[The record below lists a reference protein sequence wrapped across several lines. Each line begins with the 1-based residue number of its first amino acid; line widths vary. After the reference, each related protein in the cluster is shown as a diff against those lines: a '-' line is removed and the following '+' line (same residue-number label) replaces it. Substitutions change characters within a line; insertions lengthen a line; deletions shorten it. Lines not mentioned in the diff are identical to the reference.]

1 MRSNRLFVA
10 CIISLVA
17 TSFGFIVRAI
27 LLNEWG
33 VLFNLTETQKGAI
46 QGAGL
51 FPFALSIILFSL
63 IIDRVGYGRIMA
75 VAWTL
80 HVVSAIL
87 TISASS
93 YTYIYLG
100 TFLFALANGAVEAV
114 INPATTTMFPRN
126 KTHYLNI
133 LHAGWP
139 GGLVLGGILAISMSG
154 LEGDH
159 VWRYKIG
166 LFLIPTVVYGVM
178 LLGQKWPVQER
189 VAARISY
196 REMLQEF
203 GWGSCLIVAFFTAKA
218 LDEITRNLFE
228 FALPTLLILV
238 LTIIP
243 TVIFMFTLKSFGRP
257 MFIFLLL
264 VMVLLATTELGT
276 DSWIASLMTPVL
288 RAFGEN
294 AGNWVLVYTSFIM
307 FVLRFFAGPIV
318 HRINPLG
325 LLASCAAIAAIGLLW
340 LANSGS
346 AAVAVFLAATLYGL
360 GKTYFWPTT
369 LGVVSEQFPKGGAL
383 TLNAIA
389 GVGMIAVGVLGNP
402 FLGVL
407 QDKSLDDALH
417 AHNSALHAQLAL
429 PEENKFLMRY
439 RPLDK
444 QQIERLSV
452 EQQAEVEQVVAS
464 TNQGTLGRVAILP
477 VIMFFCYL
485 GLIFYFRSKGGYKA
499 VELPTGE

>member
-1 MRSNRLFVA
+1 MHSSRLFIA

-63 IIDRVGYGRIMA
+63 IIDRVGYGRLMA
-75 VAWTL
+75 FAWVL
-80 HVVSAIL
+80 HMVSAVI
-87 TISASS
+87 TMSASS
-93 YTYIYLG
+93 YTYLYLG

-114 INPATTTMFPRN
+114 INPATTTMFPRE
-126 KTHYLNI
+126 KTHNLNI

-166 LFLIPTVVYGVM
+166 LFLIPTLVYGFM

-189 VAARISY
+189 VAAKVSY
-196 REMLQEF
+196 REMVQEF
-203 GWGSCLIVAFFTAKA
+203 GWGSCLIVAFFVAKG
-218 LDEITRNLFE
+218 LDEVARNLFD
-228 FALPTLLILV
+228 FALPALLIGL
-238 LTIIP
+238 LTIVP
-243 TVIFMFTLKSFGRP
+243 TLILIFTVRSFGRP
-257 MFIFLLL
+257 MFMFLLL
-264 VMVLLATTELGT
+264 VMLLLATTELGT
-276 DSWIASLMTPVL
+276 DSWIASLMNPVL

-294 AGNWVLVYTSFIM
+294 AGSWVLVYTSFIM

-325 LLASCAAIAAIGLLW
+325 LLASCSAIAAFGLLW
-340 LANSGS
+340 LAQSGS
-346 AAVAVFLAATLYGL
+346 AALAVFLAATLYGL

-389 GVGMIAVGVLGNP
+389 GVGMLAVGVLGNP

-407 QDKSLDDALH
+407 QDKSLDDALK
-417 AHNSALHAQLAL
+417 SEDLVLHGQLAL
-429 PEENKFLMRY
+429 PEEQKFLLTY
-439 RPLDK
+439 QALDK
-444 QQIERLSV
+444 KKMGSLVQEKKETVER
-452 EQQAEVEQVVAS
+452 VVAA
-464 TNQGTLGRVAILP
+464 TNQSTLAKVALLP

-485 GLIFYFRSKGGYKA
+485 SLILYFRSKGGYQPVDLRA
-499 VELPTGE
+499 TS

>member
-1 MRSNRLFVA
+1 MHVNRLLIA

-33 VLFNLTETQKGAI
+33 ILFNLTETQKGAI

-63 IIDRVGYGRIMA
+63 IIDRVGYGRLMA
-75 VAWTL
+75 VAWVL
-80 HVVSAIL
+80 HMVSAVI
-87 TISASS
+87 TMSASS
-93 YTYIYLG
+93 YTYLYLG

-114 INPATTTMFPRN
+114 INPAIATMFPRE

-166 LFLIPTVVYGVM
+166 LFLIPTLVYGFM

-189 VAARISY
+189 VAARVSY
-196 REMLQEF
+196 REMMQEF
-203 GWGSCLIVAFFTAKA
+203 GWGSCLIVAFFVAKG
-218 LDEITRNLFE
+218 LDEVARNLFDV
-228 FALPTLLILV
+228 ALPVLLIGL
-238 LTIIP
+238 LTIVP
-243 TVIFMFTLKSFGRP
+243 TLIIIFTVRSFGRP

-264 VMVLLATTELGT
+264 VMLLLATTELGT
-276 DSWIASLMTPVL
+276 DSWIASLMNPVL

-294 AGNWVLVYTSFIM
+294 AGSWVLIYTSFMM

-325 LLASCAAIAAIGLLW
+325 LLASCAAIAAVGLLW
-340 LANSGS
+340 LAQSGS
-346 AAVAVFLAATLYGL
+346 AALAVFLAATLYGV

-389 GVGMIAVGVLGNP
+389 GVGMLAVGVLGNP

-407 QDKSLDDALH
+407 QDKSLDDALK
-417 AHNSALHAQLAL
+417 SEDLALHGQLAL
-429 PEENKFLMRY
+429 PEEQKFLLTY
-439 RPLDK
+439 QALDK
-444 QQIERLSV
+444 KKIEALDQEDKGAV
-452 EQQAEVEQVVAS
+452 ERVVAA
-464 TNQGTLGRVAILP
+464 TNQSTLAKVALLP

-485 GLIFYFRSKGGYKA
+485 GLILYFRSKGGYRP
-499 VELPTGE
+499 VDLPAGS

>member
-1 MRSNRLFVA
+1 MRNNRLFVA
-10 CIISLVA
+10 CIVSLVA

-63 IIDRVGYGRIMA
+63 VIDRVGYGRIMTI
-75 VAWTL
+75 AWSL
-80 HVVSAIL
+80 HVISAIL
-87 TISASS
+87 TISANS
-93 YTYIYLG
+93 YTGLYLG

-114 INPATTTMFPRN
+114 VNPATASMFPRK

-154 LEGDH
+154 IEGDH

-189 VAARISY
+189 VAARVSY

-203 GWGSCLIVAFFTAKA
+203 GWGSCLIVAFFVAKV
-218 LDEITRNLFE
+218 LDEIARNLLD
-228 FALPTLLILV
+228 FAVPTLGILL
-238 LTIIP
+238 LTVVP
-243 TVIFMFTLKSFGRP
+243 TLIFMFTLKTFGRP
-257 MFIFLLL
+257 MFIFMLF

-294 AGNWVLVYTSFIM
+294 AGSWVLVYTSFIM

-318 HRINPLG
+318 HRISPLG
-325 LLASCAAIAAIGLLW
+325 LLASSAGIAAIGLLW

-346 AAVAVFLAATLYGL
+346 AALAVFLAATLYGL

-389 GVGMIAVGVLGNP
+389 GMGMISVGVLGNP

-417 AHNSALHAQLAL
+417 AQNPALHAQLTL
-429 PEENKFLMRY
+429 PEEERFLMRY
-439 RPLDK
+439 QPLDK
-444 QQIERLSV
+444 QKIGELSE
-452 EQQAEVEQVVAS
+452 EQQAEVDQVMAA
-464 TNQGTLGRVAILP
+464 TNQGTLARVAILP

-499 VELPTGE
+499 VELSTG

>member
-1 MRSNRLFVA
+1 MHVSRLFIA

-63 IIDRVGYGRIMA
+63 IIDRVGYGRLMV
-75 VAWTL
+75 VAWVL
-80 HVVSAIL
+80 HVVSAVM
-87 TISASS
+87 TMTASS
-93 YTYIYLG
+93 YTYLYLG

-114 INPATTTMFPRN
+114 INPATATMFPKK

-154 LEGDH
+154 LEGAH
-159 VWRYKIG
+159 VWRLKIG
-166 LFLIPTVVYGVM
+166 LFLIPTLVYGFL

-189 VAARISY
+189 VAARVSY

-203 GWGSCLIVAFFTAKA
+203 GWGSCLIVAFFVAKA
-218 LDEITRNLFE
+218 LDEVARNIFDL
-228 FALPTLLILV
+228 ALPGLLIGL
-238 LTIIP
+238 LTIVP
-243 TVIFMFTLKSFGRP
+243 TLILIFTIRSFGRP

-294 AGNWVLVYTSFIM
+294 AGSWVLIYTSFIM

-325 LLASCAAIAAIGLLW
+325 LLASSAAIAAVGLFW
-340 LANSGS
+340 LARSGS
-346 AAVAVFLAATLYGL
+346 VALAVFLAATLYGL

-389 GVGMIAVGVLGNP
+389 GVGVIAVGVVGNP

-407 QDKSLDDALH
+407 QDKSLDDALKSQ
-417 AHNSALHAQLAL
+417 NPALHARLATT
-429 PEENKFLMRY
+429 EEHRFLTTY
-439 RPLDK
+439 QPLDK
-444 QQIERLSV
+444 QKIEALD
-452 EQQAEVEQVVAS
+452 QQEKEEVQQVVAV
-464 TNQGTLGRVAILP
+464 TNQGTLARVAVLP

-485 GLIFYFRSKGGYKA
+485 GLILYFRAKGGYRA
-499 VELPTGE
+499 VDLPAES

>member
-1 MRSNRLFVA
+1 MHINRLFIA
-10 CIISLVA
+10 CIVSLVA

-46 QGAGL
+46 LGAGL

-63 IIDRVGYGRIMA
+63 IIDKVGYGRIMV
-75 VAWTL
+75 VAWSL
-80 HVVSAIL
+80 HVVSAVI
-87 TISASS
+87 TMSATSFV
-93 YTYIYLG
+93 YLYIG

-114 INPATTTMFPRN
+114 INPATATMFPRN

-154 LEGDH
+154 LEGEN

-166 LFLIPTVVYGVM
+166 LFLIPTLIYGLM

-189 VAARISY
+189 VAARVSY
-196 REMLQEF
+196 LEMVQEF
-203 GWGSCLIVAFFTAKA
+203 GWGSCLIVAFFVAKA
-218 LDEITRNLFE
+218 LDEVTRNIFD
-228 FALPTLLILV
+228 FALPTLLIGV
-238 LTIIP
+238 LTIVP
-243 TVIFMFTLKSFGRP
+243 TLILIYTVKSFGRP

-264 VMVLLATTELGT
+264 VMIFLATTELGT

-288 RAFGEN
+288 RALGEN

-318 HRINPLG
+318 HKINPLG
-325 LLASCAAIAAIGLLW
+325 LLASCAAIATVGLFW
-340 LANSGS
+340 LSYSGS
-346 AAVAVFLAATLYGL
+346 VALVVFLAATFYGV

-389 GVGMIAVGVLGNP
+389 GVGMIAVGVLGSP

-407 QDKSLDDALH
+407 QDKSIDDAL
-417 AHNSALHAQLAL
+417 NSRNPELHAQLVL
-429 PEENKFLMRY
+429 PKEQKFLLTY
-439 RPLDK
+439 QALDK
-444 QQIERLSV
+444 QKV
-452 EQQAEVEQVVAS
+452 ESLNQREKGIVEEVVAL
-464 TNQGTLGRVAILP
+464 TNQGTLARVAILP
-477 VIMFFCYL
+477 FIMFFCYL
-485 GLIFYFRSKGGYKA
+485 GLILYFRFKGGYKA
-499 VELPTGE
+499 VTLEVE

>member
-1 MRSNRLFVA
+1 MHVSRLFIA

-63 IIDRVGYGRIMA
+63 IIDRVGYGRLMV
-75 VAWTL
+75 VAWVL
-80 HVVSAIL
+80 HVVSAVM
-87 TISASS
+87 TMTASS
-93 YTYIYLG
+93 YTYLYLG

-114 INPATTTMFPRN
+114 INPATATMFPKK

-154 LEGDH
+154 LEGAH
-159 VWRYKIG
+159 VWRLKIG
-166 LFLIPTVVYGVM
+166 LFLIPTLVYGFL

-189 VAARISY
+189 VAARVSY

-203 GWGSCLIVAFFTAKA
+203 GWGSCLIVAFFVAKA
-218 LDEITRNLFE
+218 LDEVARNIFDR
-228 FALPTLLILV
+228 ALPGLLIGL
-238 LTIIP
+238 LTIVP
-243 TVIFMFTLKSFGRP
+243 TLILIFTIRSFGRP

-294 AGNWVLVYTSFIM
+294 AGSWVLIYTSFIM

-325 LLASCAAIAAIGLLW
+325 LLASSAAIAAVGLFW
-340 LANSGS
+340 LARSGS
-346 AAVAVFLAATLYGL
+346 VALAVFLAATLYGL

-389 GVGMIAVGVLGNP
+389 GVGVIAVGVVGNP

-407 QDKSLDDALH
+407 QDKSLDDALKSQ
-417 AHNSALHAQLAL
+417 NPALHARLATT
-429 PEENKFLMRY
+429 EEHRFLTTY
-439 RPLDK
+439 QPLDK
-444 QQIERLSV
+444 QKIEALD
-452 EQQAEVEQVVAS
+452 QQEKEEVQQVVAV
-464 TNQGTLGRVAILP
+464 TNQGTLARVAVLP

-485 GLIFYFRSKGGYKA
+485 GLILYFRAKGGYQA
-499 VELPTGE
+499 VDLPAES